1 MHLNKRWI
9 ATVTLA
15 GLLVTTFAAAPSAVY
30 ASEKGRKNTAIL
42 LGGAAVYS
50 LLRKKTTQG
59 LVLGAAGL
67 YAYKRYKDK
76 KSENRARARARR
88 AYATGYRSGRVRGY
102 RSARYARARR

>member
-1 MHLNKRWI
+1 MTTKRWT

-30 ASEKGRKNTAIL
+30 ASENGRKNTALL
-42 LGGAAVYS
+42 LGGAAAYS

-59 LVLGAAGL
+59 LVLGAAGV

-76 KSENRARARARR
+76 QSQNRARR
-88 AYATGYRSGRVRGY
+88 AYARGYRSGRH
-102 RSARYARARR
+102 RSVRYARYHR